1 MLDPLSN
8 QLGPATPRIDGVAK
22 VTGAARYPS
31 DEPVSRPAY
40 AYLVT
45 SSIARGR
52 IQSFDLAQAKTVHGV
67 LEIFTHENI
76 GGGFKPPIGP
86 DGGPTTTTLESDQIW
101 HDGQI
106 IGIVVADT
114 YEAAR
119 EAAYKVNVSYLPE
132 TPSATWESP
141 GVLTEVHKPQPG
153 ADPMKGDA
161 AGAYAGAA
169 IKFEAQ
175 YSTPTQHHNPI
186 ELFTCTCVWNGG
198 KLTIYEPSQFMW
210 GLKSA
215 VSAQLGVDPGN
226 VRTISRYVGGAFG
239 SKGPSPRTQWIA
251 RVAQRIGRPVKLV
264 PTRDQGFTIA
274 TYRAET
280 RHHIR
285 LGASRDG
292 KLVSLS
298 HEGWEVTSR
307 PSPYNVGGV
316 ESTARMY
323 ACPNIH
329 TAVNVVHADRNTPGY
344 MRAPPETPYMFAL
357 ESAMDE
363 LAYELK
369 LDPIELRRI
378 NDTQT
383 DPVKNVPFSSRSLM
397 KCYDEAAARFG
408 WSKRNPVPGSARDGE
423 WLVGYGCATACYPS
437 NVGPAAARVALTPD
451 SRADVAIA
459 GHEIGTGAYTTVA
472 IVAARALG
480 LRPEQVTVRMGD
492 SELPPIMIAGGS
504 NNAASASLVVAK
516 ACEEIRARLAQSAS
530 SSNVSPLRGLDP
542 QSLRLKEGRLEGAAG
557 QSEPLSAAIARTGQ
571 RLEVYAENVPEGLPA
586 TAMADLTK
594 GKAVML
600 GGSNRKDVAA
610 YAFGAH
616 FVEVHV
622 NSRTREVRVKRVVSA
637 FSAGTIVNSMTA
649 HSQFMGGTIWG
660 LSSALHE
667 ATEIDPASARY
678 VNDNLA
684 DYLVPVNADVQDI
697 EILIIPERDE
707 RVNPLGIKGIGEIGI
722 VGMNAAVANAVY
734 NATGTRIRELPIRP
748 EKLL

>member
-8 QLGPATPRIDGVAK
+8 QLGPATPRVDGVAK

-45 SSIARGR
+45 SAIARGR
-52 IQSFDLAQAKTVHGV
+52 IRSFDLAQAKAVQGV

-76 GGGFKPPIGP
+76 GGGFKPPVGP

-106 IGIVVADT
+106 IGIVVADS

-119 EAAYKVNVSYLPE
+119 EAAYKVNVSYMPE
-132 TPSATWESP
+132 TPSATWDSA
-141 GVLTEVHKPQPG
+141 GVQTEVHKPQRG
-153 ADPMKGDA
+153 EDPMKGDA
-161 AGAYAGAA
+161 AGAYAGAD

-198 KLTIYEPSQFMW
+198 KLTIYEPSQYMW

-215 VSAQLGVDPGN
+215 VAAQLGVDPGN
-226 VRTISRYVGGAFG
+226 VRTISHYVGGAFG
-239 SKGPSPRTQWIA
+239 SKGPSPRSQWIA

-369 LDPIELRRI
+369 VDPVELRRI

-408 WSKRNPVPGSARDGE
+408 WSRRNPVPGSTRDGE
-423 WLVGYGCATACYPS
+423 WLVGHGCATACYPS

-451 SRADVAIA
+451 GRADVAIA

-480 LRPEQVTVRMGD
+480 LRPEQVAVRMGD
-492 SELPPIMIAGGS
+492 SDLPPIMIAGGS

-530 SSNVSPLRGLDP
+530 SSSASPLRGLDP
-542 QSLRLKEGRLEGAAG
+542 QSLRLDEGRLKGTSG
-557 QSEPLSAAIARTGQ
+557 QSETLSAALARAGQ

-600 GGSNRKDVAA
+600 GGSNRKDVVA

-660 LSSALHE
+660 LSAALHE
-667 ATEIDPASARY
+667 ATEIDPTSARY

-684 DYLVPVNADVQDI
+684 DYLLPVNADVPDI
-697 EILIIPERDE
+697 EILIVPERDE
-707 RVNPLGIKGIGEIGI
+707 LVNPLGIKGIGEIGI

-734 NATGTRIRELPIRP
+734 NATGKRIRELPIRP